1 MKMIAAVGKKGE
13 IGNRGGLLASLPGD
27 MKYFRQQTM
36 GKTVI
41 MGRATLES
49 FPGGKPLPKRRNI
62 VLSTKLEPGQGYEVC
77 RDLDELLE
85 LVKDE
90 PEDDLMVIGGGSIY
104 TMLRPYCEE
113 ALITEID
120 SEFEA
125 DTYIEPFGADP
136 EWEKVQESEP
146 AEENGHTYRFVIY
159 RRKG

>member
-1 MKMIAAVGKKGE
+1 MKMIAAAGKKGE

-85 LVKDE
+85 LIKAE
-90 PEDDLMVIGGGSIY
+90 PADDLMVIGGGSIY
-104 TMLRPYCEE
+104 KMLRPYCEE

-125 DTYIEPFGADP
+125 DTYIDTFGADP

-146 AEENGHTYRFVIY
+146 AEENGYTYRFVIY